1 MPARRASPRKAS
13 RSPQRR
19 KTAGLIV
26 DVANVVH
33 EDLRG
38 QHVMLVSTGKTLR
51 YRLANPETLPSVR
64 EGTEWLV
71 LDVPSSNAV
80 TGKRSGRRRSP
91 VRLIYS
97 QRKHGKSQCYI
108 SSGRTRTRTSHRWCE
123 VDDRVIAALAKKHK
137 MKIYSNDRELSSGRT
152 SPNLKDF
159 RELLEHT
166 DVYRWRFKRGR
177 WVHDGAYH

>member
-1 MPARRASPRKAS
+1 MADEPVFFFKGAKVKKNTRGLHAGSPRLASKAS

-80 TGKRSGRRRSP
+80 TGKRSGGGGLPS
-91 VRLIYS
+91 V
-97 QRKHGKSQCYI
+97 
-108 SSGRTRTRTSHRWCE
+108 
-123 VDDRVIAALAKKHK
+123 
-137 MKIYSNDRELSSGRT
+137 
-152 SPNLKDF
+152 
-159 RELLEHT
+159 
-166 DVYRWRFKRGR
+166 
-177 WVHDGAYH
+177 